1 MILNIYFFVLLY
13 YRKIVI
19 PSVRQEPSFS
29 IQNGRIVIQILV
41 SSLVEPQ
48 MQWSF
53 GGKKIAQGGR
63 YSYKAVKQ
71 GGDYCVMLEMNE
83 VSAGSQGFAGAHK
96 GSRGS
101 QVGRYSYK
109 AVKQGGDYCG
119 MLEMNEVSE
128 VSVAGPNPFWVLE
141 IGSAANL

>member
-1 MILNIYFFVLLY
+1 MSEV
-13 YRKIVI
+13 
-19 PSVRQEPSFS
+19 SGGVR
-29 IQNGRIVIQILV
+29 GC
-41 SSLVEPQ
+41 SLGFTKGS
-48 MQWSF
+48 WGS
-53 GGKKIAQGGR
+53 QGGR

-109 AVKQGGDYCG
+109 AVKQGGDFCV
-119 MLEMNEVSE
+119 MLEMNEVS
-128 VSVAGPNPFWVLE
+128 V
-141 IGSAANL
+141 GSAGVHVVGENSQWFAGFAGQSL